1 MSIRSQR
8 TLGMR
13 AGSFS
18 FTDLLYMCEQFLR
31 DSVLGSEI
39 NRFRNCPYAVK

>member
-1 MSIRSQR
+1 MVEKGFAYLIIPQGV
-8 TLGMR
+8 LFLLQNLLLK

-31 DSVLGSEI
+31 D
-39 NRFRNCPYAVK
+39 RA